1 MDTDLLSALR
11 DAINIALVL
20 LIAKSIVTLSFLLP
34 STAPFT
40 SSFGLIGITFS
51 VAESV
56 IEDSL
61 SLS

>member
-20 LIAKSIVTLSFLLP
+20 LIAKSIVTLSFLLS

-40 SSFGLIGITFS
+40 SCFGLIGITFS